1 MYNSTS
7 SSRALL
13 LKLRKWM
20 SLIKITVLA
29 QVSIYRSLVW
39 QLFCCNLISNQDWI
53 KARQL
58 NLQNV
63 LLACLQKCVQLKR
76 AKSTTGTGIS
86 VWISCLV
93 ANSKERAVAPGLLS
107 VVESCGPWWCP
118 SWQCMAWYGILW
130 YGMVWCGMVWFGT
143 AWYVEAC
150 EQVRTMPA
158 SRNPLEGNLHRAASP
173 VCRCCRALLCCTCSC
188 PYCSLSR
195 RHSPGWS
202 NFSLLLL
209 FNLFYQF
216 VFLLDWCRHH
226 AKTSHINSAS

>member
-107 VVESCGPWWCP
+107 VVESCEPWWCP
-118 SWQCMAWYGILW
+118 IWQCMAWYGILW
-130 YGMVWCGMVWFGT
+130 YGMVWYGLVWYSMVCWSLWAGEDNARQPESFGGKF
-143 AWYVEAC
+143 APGCFA
-150 EQVRTMPA
+150 RL
-158 SRNPLEGNLHRAASP
+158 PLLS
-173 VCRCCRALLCCTCSC
+173 CTALLYMQL
-188 PYCSLSR
+188 P
-195 RHSPGWS
+195 
-202 NFSLLLL
+202 LL
-209 FNLFYQF
+209 QS
-216 VFLLDWCRHH
+216 V
-226 AKTSHINSAS
+226 